1 MSYIHPDDRKIEEFI
16 QQNIP
21 DRSTLKT
28 IAAALL
34 KWFDKNIRYSRL
46 DAPFFPLQRS
56 DLDVLSMRS
65 GTCGDYAN
73 LVVSVLQRLGY
84 ETGYAYVHVD
94 CYGDEQDHI
103 CAAVRDAGKWM
114 LIDAAQPYRKWY
126 GFDCPHREYE
136 LLSPDAFLKRMKK
149 EEQYWAEIAE
159 RYGNALYAGLLY
171 APWIHEEPIFE
182 SDDAL
187 EHIFFLLFLDKE
199 KKATVYAYD
208 MKYTKENGITP
219 VMCIISG
226 EERKFCFSK
235 KKAEGIWDNAQWSE
249 AYAEEDIPEE
259 WKTKGFAELKRCAG
273 EVFEKIKEAVDLP
286 EIFTI

>member
-56 DLDVLSMRS
+56 DLDVLFMRS

-103 CAAVRDAGKWM
+103 CAAVRD
-114 LIDAAQPYRKWY
+114 
-126 GFDCPHREYE
+126 
-136 LLSPDAFLKRMKK
+136 
-149 EEQYWAEIAE
+149 
-159 RYGNALYAGLLY
+159 
-171 APWIHEEPIFE
+171 
-182 SDDAL
+182 
-187 EHIFFLLFLDKE
+187 
-199 KKATVYAYD
+199 
-208 MKYTKENGITP
+208 
-219 VMCIISG
+219 
-226 EERKFCFSK
+226 
-235 KKAEGIWDNAQWSE
+235 
-249 AYAEEDIPEE
+249 
-259 WKTKGFAELKRCAG
+259 
-273 EVFEKIKEAVDLP
+273 
-286 EIFTI
+286 